1 MDGNFDKS
9 KLFFLDMP
17 LCQSQTAEQ
26 TQQIP
31 LPDGMGDVGRI
42 LCAFPQVIARGK
54 EWMADRVSFSGGV
67 MVWVLYEPEGGGPVQ
82 CIDAW

>member
-42 LCAFPQVIARGK
+42 LCTFPQVIARGNHAFARRF
-54 EWMADRVSFSGGV
+54 ADVV
-67 MVWVLYEPEGGGPVQ
+67 
-82 CIDAW
+82 